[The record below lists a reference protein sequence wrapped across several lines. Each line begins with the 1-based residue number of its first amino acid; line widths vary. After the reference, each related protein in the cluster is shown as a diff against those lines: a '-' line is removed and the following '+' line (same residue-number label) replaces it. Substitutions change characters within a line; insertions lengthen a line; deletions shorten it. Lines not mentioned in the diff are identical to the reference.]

1 MNTPVPDDGL
11 LFRKPSAKDG
21 YPLHELV
28 AASPPLDP
36 NSAYCNLLQC
46 THFADTAVA
55 VLQDDQ
61 LVGFVSGYLLP
72 NQPSTLFV
80 WQVVIAE
87 QARGKGLAKRMLK
100 HLLARP
106 ACQGVRH
113 LETTITPDNK
123 PSWGLFRS
131 LARDLDTQLHSHV
144 HFERDAHFGGQHDD
158 EHLLTLGPFNV
169 VGDTQNDFQ
178 SRAENSGSGPG
189 D

>member
-1 MNTPVPDDGL
+1 MYRGIDQNFMNTPVPDDGL

-80 WQVVIAE
+80 WQV
-87 QARGKGLAKRMLK
+87 
-100 HLLARP
+100 
-106 ACQGVRH
+106 
-113 LETTITPDNK
+113 
-123 PSWGLFRS
+123 RS
-131 LARDLDTQLHSHV
+131 
-144 HFERDAHFGGQHDD
+144 E
-158 EHLLTLGPFNV
+158 EHTSEL
-169 VGDTQNDFQ
+169 Q
-178 SRAENSGSGPG
+178 SRGQLVCRLLLEKKKISIYIRNA
-189 D
+189 